1 MLWNRSYIIAMYSRE
16 AVIAL
21 LDARHLWYELTEH
34 RAVNTMEEA
43 MDLTLPYPEREAKN
57 LFLHDD
63 RRRSWHLVSI
73 MGGRRLDLKAFRKE
87 EGLRPLSFASP
98 DELMEHLGLTPGS
111 VTPFGVLN
119 DEARSVVLHLD
130 LCKATVVAAA
140 AFLFVSGG
148 GEFLQNTGCAPW
160 FYTDSRRRAV
170 RPVSRNPCDLSQ
182 QTPPYRRQ
190 EPAGATGVLQEAGNL
205 FMPVSH
211 LLQNYSELYQSIS
224 FECLSVC

>member
-21 LDARHLWYELTEH
+21 LDARHLWYEFTEH

-87 EGLRPLSFASP
+87 EGL
-98 DELMEHLGLTPGS
+98 
-111 VTPFGVLN
+111 
-119 DEARSVVLHLD
+119 
-130 LCKATVVAAA
+130 
-140 AFLFVSGG
+140 
-148 GEFLQNTGCAPW
+148 
-160 FYTDSRRRAV
+160 
-170 RPVSRNPCDLSQ
+170 
-182 QTPPYRRQ
+182 
-190 EPAGATGVLQEAGNL
+190 
-205 FMPVSH
+205 
-211 LLQNYSELYQSIS
+211 
-224 FECLSVC
+224 

>member
-43 MDLTLPYPEREAKN
+43 SDLTLPYPEREAKN

-130 LCKATVVAAA
+130 SSFWQGSGIIGLHPNDNRATVWMRTADLAD
-140 AFLFVSGG
+140 LLT
-148 GEFLQNTGCAPW
+148 GEGHEVVPFSVP
-160 FYTDSRRRAV
+160 
-170 RPVSRNPCDLSQ
+170 
-182 QTPPYRRQ
+182 
-190 EPAGATGVLQEAGNL
+190 
-205 FMPVSH
+205 
-211 LLQNYSELYQSIS
+211 EL
-224 FECLSVC
+224 